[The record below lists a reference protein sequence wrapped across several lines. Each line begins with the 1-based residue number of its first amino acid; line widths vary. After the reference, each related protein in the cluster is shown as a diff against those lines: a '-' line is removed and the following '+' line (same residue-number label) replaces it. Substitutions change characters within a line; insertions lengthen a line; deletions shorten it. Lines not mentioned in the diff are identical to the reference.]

1 MRSMFRAGTFF
12 ILITGLCMAQPA
24 AAQSVAE
31 PRSVTV
37 TPFLSTTFGT
47 SNDLGGSLGIGAAIG
62 YDLTSNLGFE
72 GELSH
77 AFDVLGDNANTDWS
91 LTTFSGNVVYHF
103 DVKRVTPYATFGL
116 GYERSSID
124 VKVSDP
130 PALLPPDS
138 TEIAYNFGGGL
149 KYPITDRLL
158 ARGDLR
164 RFQANDLAP
173 DHWRLYGGLSFRI
186 KR

>member
-1 MRSMFRAGTFF
+1 MRSMFPGVFFMVVAGFT
-12 ILITGLCMAQPA
+12 LVQPA

-37 TPFLSTTFGT
+37 TPFIGSSFGT

-72 GELSH
+72 GEISH
-77 AFDVLGDNANTDWS
+77 AFDLLGDNANIDWS
-91 LTTFSGNVVYHF
+91 LTNFSANVVYHF
-103 DVKRVTPYATFGL
+103 DVDRVTPYATLGL

-124 VKVSDP
+124 VKVPDP
-130 PALLPPDS
+130 LALVGPGS
-138 TEIAYNFGGGL
+138 TEIAYNLGGGV

-158 ARGDLR
+158 ARADLR
-164 RFQANDLAP
+164 RFQVNDLAP
-173 DHWRLYGGLSFRI
+173 DHWRLYAGLTFWV